1 MGELRVIDKSEKN
14 FPTPT
19 KFGLKRV
26 IYNENVSIY
35 NVYIMKIYFWGDLT
49 YTKEYFTYLWD

>member
-19 KFGLKRV
+19 KSGLKRV
-26 IYNENVSIY
+26 IYNENFCIY
-35 NVYIMKIYFWGDLT
+35 NENIMKIYF
-49 YTKEYFTYLWD
+49 